1 MEKKP
6 IILRVV
12 FLLNALLMFLP
23 FIFYYIFTSKN
34 IQVDGLEPIH
44 MIYTGI
50 GYILS
55 FALMVTSI
63 LRRNLIAF
71 RSVFVL
77 VILISLPTK
86 AYIGIVFAIVS
97 LLLSLHKKIRLYLTH
112 KPQMI

>member
-6 IILRVV
+6 IILRVA

-34 IQVDGLEPIH
+34 LQVDGLEPIH

-77 VILISLPTK
+77 VILISLTNK
-86 AYIGIVFAIVS
+86 GIYRDGVCGSILIAFSSQKNNNIFN
-97 LLLSLHKKIRLYLTH
+97 L
-112 KPQMI
+112 